1 MEVNQN
7 QVYMN
12 EEEIKMIVSIL
23 NKKVEQIKKGFEI
36 IPESVEADGCD
47 EYGFLYWVTCR
58 NRWTGREH
66 EVPNAIYR
74 KIHNTFVKLIDNGFL
89 INNKK
94 IVIEKKFL
102 LNINSNDIHNYC
114 VKNED
119 IKLMKNEINYNVKNE
134 LELLKKKM
142 LSTLLKKTPY
152 YFNMVYQN
160 KIMCDNVNIFK
171 KSFIKFLK
179 RDIYSRYVSIL
190 EDIILKGNLTEKEKK
205 LLGLEHIKHVGIN
218 NLRNEIEKWNN

>member
-1 MEVNQN
+1 M
-7 QVYMN
+7 
-12 EEEIKMIVSIL
+12 
-23 NKKVEQIKKGFEI
+23 
-36 IPESVEADGCD
+36 
-47 EYGFLYWVTCR
+47 
-58 NRWTGREH
+58 WTGREH

-102 LNINSNDIHNYC
+102 LDINSDNIHNYC
-114 VKNED
+114 VKNKD
-119 IKLMKNEINYNVKNE
+119 IKLIKNEINYYMKNE

-142 LSTLLKKTPY
+142 LSTLLEKTRF

-160 KIMCDNVNIFK
+160 KIICDDVDIFK

-179 RDIYSRYVSIL
+179 RDIYNRPVSIL

-205 LLGLEHIKHVGIN
+205 LLGLEHIKYVGIN

>member
-7 QVYMN
+7 QVCMN

-23 NKKVEQIKKGFEI
+23 NKKVEQIRKGFEI
-36 IPESVEADGCD
+36 IHESVEEDGYD

-58 NRWTGREH
+58 NMWVGREH
-66 EVPNAIYR
+66 DVPSAIYR
-74 KIHNTFVKLIDNGFL
+74 KINNTFVKLIDNGFL

-94 IVIEKKFL
+94 IVIEKNFV
-102 LNINSNDIHNYC
+102 LNINSNNIHNYC
-114 VKNED
+114 VKHED
-119 IKLMKNEINYNVKNE
+119 IKLMKNEINYIFKNE

-142 LSTLLKKTPY
+142 LSTLLEKTPY
-152 YFNMVYQN
+152 YFNMVHQN

-171 KSFIKFLK
+171 KSLIKFLK
-179 RDIYSRYVSIL
+179 RDIYCRYVSIL
-190 EDIILKGNLTEKEKK
+190 EDIILKGNLSEKEKK
-205 LLGLEHIKHVGIN
+205 ILGLEHIKRVGIN

>member
-1 MEVNQN
+1 MEV
-7 QVYMN
+7 
-12 EEEIKMIVSIL
+12 K
-23 NKKVEQIKKGFEI
+23 
-36 IPESVEADGCD
+36 ESKINIYCD
-47 EYGFLYWVTCR
+47 
-58 NRWTGREH
+58 
-66 EVPNAIYR
+66 
-74 KIHNTFVKLIDNGFL
+74 D
-89 INNKK
+89 
-94 IVIEKKFL
+94 
-102 LNINSNDIHNYC
+102 DIHNYC